1 MQPPAGAYGHPPPP
15 HGQPMMPNGAPAPP
29 SDLRISPAAWF
40 GRRSMLVFTPR
51 PGAER
56 RSRRVRPARAT
67 RTGLPSRSRSTEDPR
82 LTPDHPLPGLPR
94 TQPARLRTRARPVPR
109 PKTCRAR

>member
-29 SDLRISPAAWF
+29 LGSSDLARGVVWSTVDVRFPAGAASR
-40 GRRSMLVFTPR
+40 G

-56 RSRRVRPARAT
+56 RSRRDRPARAT
-67 RTGLPSRSRSTEDPR
+67 PTGLPTRSRSSEV
-82 LTPDHPLPGLPR
+82 
-94 TQPARLRTRARPVPR
+94 PA
-109 PKTCRAR
+109 